1 MILGQ
6 HFRKNLQRMGTRQYV
21 EPSPGSWCLFF
32 LAKRYPDAGFLTNR
46 WRNYLRHVLVVF
58 IAITT
63 TLTLWAQD
71 NGTNPVL
78 SDKPLTTEQIGVYQ
92 AFLKSYDNGSESPL
106 NVGNVTHPL
115 DASELRDNSACL
127 KGIYLQK
134 AGPAQ
139 NTIHHTDP
147 LQTPNLHIVDP
158 AAQQEKIRGNDPS
171 NHLRQGT
178 KTVDDA
184 VKDAFG
190 SGLLTLSEIAFSKN
204 HQWAV
209 MSFGF
214 RCGMLCGHGSVIVL
228 HKVRGQWRPT
238 RRQCGGWVS

>member
-1 MILGQ
+1 
-6 HFRKNLQRMGTRQYV
+6 
-21 EPSPGSWCLFF
+21 
-32 LAKRYPDAGFLTNR
+32 
-46 WRNYLRHVLVVF
+46 
-58 IAITT
+58 
-63 TLTLWAQD
+63 LWAQD
-71 NGTNPVL
+71 YGTQAVL
-78 SDKPLTTEQIGVYQ
+78 SDKPLTTDQIGVYR
-92 AFLKSYDNGSESPL
+92 AFLKNYDNGSKSSL
-106 NVGNVTHPL
+106 NVGNVTYPL
-115 DASELRDNSACL
+115 DASELKDNAACL
-127 KGIYLQK
+127 KGISLWK
-134 AGPAQ
+134 PGMAQ
-139 NTIHHTDP
+139 NIIHQTDQ

-158 AAQQEKIRGNDPS
+158 AAQREKIRENDPS

-184 VKDAFG
+184 VEDAFG

-238 RRQCGGWVS
+238 RRQCGVWMS